1 MVVNSQ
7 KITGDRPICI
17 LLICIYPGYGDAEF
31 PEVLLREAK
40 TFKLFNLKSCNY
52 CVHVCDL

>member
-7 KITGDRPICI
+7 KITAGDRPICL

-31 PEVLLREAK
+31 LEGLLREVK
-40 TFKLFNLKSCNY
+40 TFKPFLI
-52 CVHVCDL
+52 